1 MKRAATC
8 LLSFVL
14 LTLSARAAKTYPASG
29 LILRVDRTQL
39 SVSVSCRAIPGYRD
53 ESVMTLPVHDAQALN
68 GLAPGLLI
76 DFVLTLQDGK
86 PHAEQIRIHA
96 YENTAQEPMA
106 ARQLEILDAATSG
119 LVKVGG
125 LQLGQI
131 VPDFTLT
138 DQRRRNVTLSRLAGK
153 VVAITFIYTQCP
165 LPNFCFR
172 MSNNFAA
179 LHRRFQTDMGRDLV
193 LLSVSFDPQH
203 DQPEVLADYARTW
216 AKDDTGWHFLTG
228 PLPEVQRIC
237 RSFGVNFWQDEGFL
251 THSLHTIL
259 LDRQGRLVANLE
271 GNEYTAK
278 QLGDLVA
285 ILLQPASIN

>member
-1 MKRAATC
+1 MKRAAVSF
-8 LLSFVL
+8 LSFVL
-14 LTLSARAAKTYPASG
+14 LALSMRAAKTYSASG
-29 LILRVDRTQL
+29 LILRVDRTHQ
-39 SVSVSCRAIPGYRD
+39 SVSVSCRAIPGYGD
-53 ESVMTLPVHDAQALN
+53 ESVMTLPVHDAQVLN

-86 PHAEQIRIHA
+86 AYAEQIRIHA

-119 LVKVGG
+119 SVKAGG
-125 LQLGQI
+125 LPLGEV
-131 VPDFTLT
+131 VPDFALT
-138 DQRRRNVTLSRLAGK
+138 DQHRRKVTLSGLAGK

-179 LHRRFQTDMGRDLV
+179 LHRRFQADMGRDLV

-259 LDRQGRLVANLE
+259 LDRQGRLAANLE

-285 ILLQPASIN
+285 ILLQPGSIN